1 MQAKAP
7 SHIGNRAGMIDPT
20 DEFQH
25 NLYDLLPGLIFI
37 YDLQGNR
44 LRYANKKALQ
54 LVGLS
59 EKEVQ
64 SHADLQTIIYREDLS
79 TVKDA
84 LIRFANLNADDEYG
98 FVCRINTREG
108 TAISCQVTGKTIE
121 RNHAGQAVSVWLL
134 AQEIKSLN
142 VVGVKHPD
150 GLIEDTED
158 LLQFATCTWDAL
170 SGKVQWS
177 HGIKALLNYETLD
190 PSKLSGEFFMEHVVP
205 ADRDRIE
212 RLYKKA
218 VQEKQHFLTYEYS
231 VIADDK
237 EVKRLRTQLKFR
249 YADGKLIGTFGIS
262 KDITEKSTLLT
273 SLLTY
278 RDMVMEKERFLGQ
291 GTWEM
296 DLDTRIAAWSDGMYH
311 LFGYD
316 PERERGNLIINETLY
331 QKHLSTEDYDKG
343 KALRKAAL
351 EREDSYVW
359 EYEIRTASGET
370 KQLETYGKII
380 RDPKGEPRKVIGTT
394 RDVTKMVNYEREL
407 ERTIADLKR
416 SNKDLEDFAYVAS
429 HDMHEPLR
437 KIFSFADR
445 LQTRHSASL
454 SEEANGYIARILTS
468 TQNARQM
475 IDGLMQFSRLSTKGH
490 WFEKVNLNDVLAEV
504 LTDLE
509 IPIEETKA
517 KVDVGLLPEM
527 DAIRTQ
533 IKQLFTNLISNALK
547 FRKPGFTPEILVR
560 SKKLSRA
567 EMDELNLGLNKPHYK
582 ITVHD
587 NGIGFEEEYAEVIF
601 QMFQRLNSKGEYP
614 GSGIGLALCKKIV
627 ENHQGIIR
635 ASSKLGEG
643 TEISVII
650 PSNLSRNA

>member
-1 MQAKAP
+1 MPIKAS
-7 SHIGNRAGMIDPT
+7 SHTGNIAGMIDPNE
-20 DEFQH
+20 EFQH

-37 YDLQGNR
+37 YDLKGKK
-44 LRYANKKALQ
+44 LRFANKKSRAF
-54 LVGLS
+54 VGLS
-59 EKEVQ
+59 EKELQ
-64 SHADLQTIIYREDLS
+64 SHADLQTIIYREDLPL
-79 TVKDA
+79 VKEA
-84 LIRFANLNADDEYG
+84 LSSVAKLNDVDDHG

-108 TAISCQVTGKTIE
+108 TAVNCQVSAKVIQ
-121 RNHAGQAVSVWLL
+121 RDHAGQPLSVWLL

-142 VVGVKHPD
+142 GAAANHPD
-150 GLIEDTED
+150 GLVEDTED

-170 SGKVQWS
+170 SGKTQWS
-177 HGIKALLNYETLD
+177 HGIRSLLNYEVLD
-190 PSKLSGEFFMEHVVP
+190 AAKLTGEFFLEHVVP

-218 VQEKQHFLTYEYS
+218 IQEKQHFLTYVFS
-231 VIADDK
+231 DIAHDK

-296 DLDTRIAAWSDGMYH
+296 DLDTRIAAWSDGMYV

-316 PERERGNLIINETLY
+316 PEKERGNLIINESLY

-343 KALRKAAL
+343 KALRRAAL
-351 EREDSYVW
+351 DCEESYVW
-359 EYEIRTASGET
+359 EYEIRTATGET
-370 KQLETYGKII
+370 KQLETFGKII

-394 RDVTKMVNYEREL
+394 RDVTKMANYEREL
-407 ERTIADLKR
+407 ERKIAELRR

-445 LQTRHSASL
+445 LQTRHGPAL
-454 SEEANGYIARILTS
+454 TDEANSYIDRILSS
-468 TQNARQM
+468 TRNARSM

-490 WFEKVNLNDVLAEV
+490 WFEKVSLGDVVAEV

-509 IPIEETKA
+509 IPLEETKA
-517 KVDVGLLPEM
+517 KIEVGPLPEV

-533 IKQLFTNLISNALK
+533 VKQLFTNLISNALK
-547 FRKPGFTPEILVR
+547 FKKVDEAPEIKVR
-560 SKKLSRA
+560 SKKLTRL
-567 EMDELNLGLNKPHYK
+567 EMDELNLGLNRVYYK
-582 ITVHD
+582 IVVQD
-587 NGIGFEEEYAEVIF
+587 NGIGFEEEYAEVVF
-601 QMFQRLNSKGEYP
+601 QMFQRLNSKGDYP

-635 ASSKLGEG
+635 ASSKLGVG
-643 TEISVII
+643 TEITIII
-650 PSNLSRNA
+650 PSNLSTNA